1 MADGAVA
8 FGELGS
14 GNIGG
19 EKGVT
24 EEGAVA
30 AASISFLRRGGHF
43 FLVYCKIWIRGDIGL
58 LDLKL

>member
-14 GNIGG
+14 GNICG

-30 AASISFLRRGGHF
+30 AASISFLRRGGI
-43 FLVYCKIWIRGDIGL
+43 FLFWFTVRFGFEVILDFWI
-58 LDLKL
+58 